1 MSKIIYP
8 DYNNSVLNTITSVL
22 KYYNVESKH
31 NSLKEL
37 DEVLENDYKN
47 VIFFVLDGMGDIIL
61 NNVSKDGFF
70 KKNKI
75 KTVTSVYPSTTTAA
89 ITTYYSG
96 KPPYESGW
104 VAWSQYFKEYGR
116 AVDML
121 SHKESYE
128 RKALPNTIKKDV
140 FKEVVK
146 YKSIFE
152 QIEEKNEDVSVI
164 EITPNYAEVRARK
177 SLRADNI
184 DEAID
189 AVNIVKDG
197 NKRKF
202 IFVYVDAPDSILH
215 KYGCSSNEVK
225 EYIFD
230 AEKKIEELTN
240 TLDDSLVIVT
250 ADHGHKDI
258 KNVYSTIDNE
268 ELFDMYL
275 MPPALES
282 RVVAYYIKENRKE
295 EFKEKFSSLYKDEF
309 ILLSREEVLEKNL
322 LGFGDKHPRLE
333 EFIGDFLAI
342 SISDS
347 IIRLETYLA
356 DGKPVKKSTHCGL
369 TEDEMLV
376 PVICITKK

>member
-1 MSKIIYP
+1 MSKIVYP
-8 DYNNSVLNTITSVL
+8 DYNNSILNTITSIL

-37 DEVLENDYKN
+37 DKILEKDYKN
-47 VIFFVLDGMGDIIL
+47 IVFFMLDGMGDIIL
-61 NNVSKDGFF
+61 GNTSKDGFF
-70 KKNKI
+70 EKNKI

-89 ITTYYSG
+89 LTTYYSG

-121 SHKESYE
+121 SQKESYE
-128 RKALPNTIKKDV
+128 RISLPKTIKKNV
-140 FKEVVK
+140 FKDIVS

-152 QIEEKNEDVSVI
+152 KIEEASSDVTAI
-164 EITPNYAEVRARK
+164 EITPNYSEIRAKK

-189 AVNIVKDG
+189 AVNLVING
-197 NKRKF
+197 ENRKF
-202 IFVYVDAPDSILH
+202 IFVYVDAPDSFLH
-215 KYGCSSNEVK
+215 KYGCTSNEVK
-225 EYIFD
+225 EYILN
-230 AEKKIEELTN
+230 AEKKIEVLSNNLED
-240 TLDDSLVIVT
+240 TLIIVT

-258 KNVYSTIDNE
+258 KNVYSTISNE

-282 RVVAYYIKENRKE
+282 RVVAYYIKEDRKA
-295 EFKEKFSSLYKDEF
+295 EFKNKFNNLYKDEF
-309 ILLSREEVLEKNL
+309 LLLSRDEVLNMNL
-322 LGFGDKHPRLE
+322 LGFGEKHKRLD
-333 EFIGDFLAI
+333 EFIGDFLAV

-376 PVICITKK
+376 PVICIDRK

>member
-31 NSLKEL
+31 CSLPEL
-37 DEVLENDYKN
+37 DKVLEDDYKN
-47 VIFFVLDGMGDIIL
+47 IIFFVLDGMGDVIL
-61 NNVSKDGFF
+61 NNISKEGFF

-89 ITTYYSG
+89 LTTYYSG

-116 AVDML
+116 ALDMF

-128 RKALPNTIKKDV
+128 RKELPNTIKKDV
-140 FKEVVK
+140 FKDVVN

-152 QIEEKNEDVSVI
+152 QIEEKNKDVCTI
-164 EITPNYAEVRARK
+164 EITPSYSDVRSKR

-189 AVNIVKDG
+189 AVKLVKDG
-197 NKRKF
+197 EKRKF
-202 IFVYVDAPDSILH
+202 IFVYVDNPDSILH
-215 KYGCSSNEVK
+215 KFGCLSNEAK
-225 EYIFD
+225 EFVLD
-230 AEKKIEELTN
+230 AEKKIEELTEE
-240 TLDDSLVIVT
+240 LDNSLVIVT

-258 KNVYSTIDNE
+258 KNVYSTISDE

-282 RVVAYYIKENRKE
+282 RVIAYYIKEDRKE
-295 EFKEKFSSLYKDEF
+295 EFKEKFNKLYKDEF
-309 ILLSREEVLEKNL
+309 LLLSREEVLERNL
-322 LGFGDKHPRLE
+322 LGFGDKHPRLD
-333 EFIGDFLAI
+333 EFLGDFLAV

-356 DGKPVKKSTHCGL
+356 DGKIVKKSTHCGL

-376 PVICITKK
+376 PVICIGKK